1 MRVLLTGFEPFL
13 GHSINPTERI
23 VNELN
28 GEVIG
33 EIEVIGATMPVAFS
47 KSSVRLIELYE
58 EVKPDAVI
66 MLGLA
71 AGRNRITPERVAIN
85 CSDGDVDNEGVA
97 LEDAPIREGGP
108 AAYFSTLP
116 IRKMVTNLNEA
127 AIPAQISNTAG
138 TYLCNQVMYSLLDY
152 LEEREIVCPAGFV
165 HIPANHELA
174 VENPKLP
181 SMSHDELIRGIKVI
195 LKSLG

>member
-1 MRVLLTGFEPFL
+1 MRVLVTGFEPFL
-13 GHSINPTERI
+13 GHAINPTERI
-23 VNELN
+23 VNELDGVVV
-28 GEVIG
+28 GEV
-33 EIEVIGATMPVAFS
+33 EVIGATMPVAFS
-47 KSSVRLIELYE
+47 KSSVRVIELYE

-116 IRKMVTNLNEA
+116 IRKMVNDLNEA

-138 TYLCNQVMYSLLDY
+138 TYLCNQVMYTLLDY
-152 LEEREIVCPAGFV
+152 LKEREIVCPAGFV

-174 VENPKLP
+174 VGNPKLP

-195 LKSLG
+195 LKCLK

>member
-1 MRVLLTGFEPFL
+1 MRILVTGFEPFL

-28 GEVIG
+28 GEFVDG
-33 EIEVIGATMPVAFS
+33 IEVIGATMPVAFS

-85 CSDGDVDNEGVA
+85 CSDGDVDNEGVT

-116 IRKMVTNLNEA
+116 IRKMVNELNQA
-127 AIPAQISNTAG
+127 SIPAQISNTAG
-138 TYLCNQVMYSLLDY
+138 TYLCNQVMYTLLDY
-152 LEEREIVCPAGFV
+152 LAERGKVCPVGFV
-165 HIPANHELA
+165 HIPASHELA
-174 VENPKLP
+174 VTNPKLP
-181 SMSHDELIRGIKVI
+181 SMSHSELIRAIKVI
-195 LKSLG
+195 IKCLK